1 MTNAPYATPHNIPDE
16 WTRNEINE
24 PSNLSW
30 ILRYMA
36 QSWDLEEK
44 DLAAQVW
51 ANTLLFFS
59 LQEEQ
64 GEFN

>member
-1 MTNAPYATPHNIPDE
+1 
-16 WTRNEINE
+16 
-24 PSNLSW
+24 
-30 ILRYMA
+30 
-36 QSWDLEEK
+36 LEEK

-64 GEFN
+64 GEFNW